1 MIGGVC
7 GGLAQ
12 YLQLD
17 PSVVRLIFV
26 LLTLLGGPGL
36 LLYIVLLLI
45 VPNEP

>member
-36 LLYIVLLLI
+36 LLYIILLLI